1 MFRILVAIAV
11 LAAALPA
18 LGATWHVARD
28 GTGEFSVIQAAV
40 DAAASGDTIM
50 IGPGRYNEGAIVVT
64 PGWTAFVRVLIRQP
78 ELTLIGAGHEET
90 IIGPTT
96 PWDLSQGWN
105 VGIELGTY
113 WGHRRG
119 WISGIG
125 FENMAFGVTG
135 AEAPESASIRDCRFS
150 MNAKS
155 VSFAYG
161 GTLTV
166 SDCVFDFAP
175 RDYREIF
182 VSGLQSVQIANCQ
195 FNLAP
200 ENRWYQKAVQLQ
212 SVANAAVTGCS
223 FTGGDA
229 GVGLHGVGSA
239 RVSSCVF
246 SDQTSSDGQF
256 AVGIYIA
263 GGAVTVTE
271 CVFDTQTNAIFAE
284 SFAELEVTHTQVLDA
299 SKASLNFISLNALT
313 VHDCV
318 LARGPRYTVWQEFP
332 CDTRA
337 MTAELPHLDMTGND
351 WGTSSADSIASW
363 IRTCEYVVDFVPY
376 VGQPVAV
383 ERKTF
388 GEVKALFR

>member
-1 MFRILVAIAV
+1 MFRIFVAIAV

-64 PGWTAFVRVLIRQP
+64 PGWTEFVRVLIRQP
-78 ELTLIGAGHEET
+78 ELTLIGAGPAQT
-90 IIGPTT
+90 IIGPAT

-105 VGIELGTY
+105 VGVEMGSY

-135 AEAPESASIRDCRFS
+135 AEAPESAIIRDCRFT
-150 MNAKS
+150 MDVGA

-166 SDCVFDFAP
+166 SDCEFDLAP
-175 RDYREIF
+175 RNYREIF
-182 VSGLQSVQIANCQ
+182 VNGLQSVQIVDCE
-195 FNLAP
+195 FTLAP
-200 ENRWYQKAVQLQ
+200 EHQWFQEAVQLQ
-212 SVANAAVTGCS
+212 SVTNAVVTGCS

-229 GVGLHGVGSA
+229 GLGLHGVASA
-239 RVSSCVF
+239 QVSSCVF

-256 AVGIYIA
+256 TAGVHVV
-263 GGAVTVTE
+263 GGATTVTD
-271 CVFDTQTNAIFAE
+271 CVFEAQTNALFAD
-284 SFAELEVTHTQVLDA
+284 FAALQVTHTQILDA
-299 SKASLNFISLNALT
+299 GKASINFSSLDALT

-332 CDTRA
+332 CDTIA
-337 MTAELPHLDMTGND
+337 MTAELAHLDMTDND

-363 IRTCEYVVDFVPY
+363 IRTCDYVVDFVPY

>member
-1 MFRILVAIAV
+1 MFRTFVVIAA

-64 PGWTAFVRVLIRQP
+64 PGWTEFVRVLIRQP
-78 ELTLIGAGHEET
+78 ELTLIGAGPTQT

-105 VGIELGTY
+105 IGIEMGSY

-135 AEAPESASIRDCRFS
+135 AEAPESATIRDCRFT
-150 MNAKS
+150 MDVGA

-161 GTLTV
+161 GALTV
-166 SDCVFDFAP
+166 SDCEFNLAARND
-175 RDYREIF
+175 REIF
-182 VSGLQSVQIANCQ
+182 VSGLQSVQIENCR

-212 SVANAAVTGCS
+212 SVANAVVTTCS

-229 GVGLHGVGSA
+229 GLGLHGVGAA
-239 RVSSCVF
+239 RVSHCAF

-256 AVGIYIA
+256 AVGIYVA

-284 SFAELEVTHTQVLDA
+284 SSAELEVMHTQVLDA
-299 SKASLNFISLNALT
+299 SKASLNFVSLNALT

-332 CDTRA
+332 CDTKA
-337 MTAELPHLDMTGND
+337 SAGGLPHLDMTGND
-351 WGTSSADSIASW
+351 WGTSNADSIASW